1 MEFRL
6 IYYIFHVNSLGF
18 LLFEEEK
25 RKEEHTEPHI
35 EITFRLLYFFI
46 RIVIKTSSFNRSQ
59 WHTMRKLL
67 YFEGKAEVTN
77 NGGQGLLL
85 ALYLVIISKN
95 DQRIICGTRYK
106 TGVNYMQDK
115 CHNPGT
121 SFVAQIIFTFLG
133 FSPIE
138 LG

>member
-1 MEFRL
+1 
-6 IYYIFHVNSLGF
+6 
-18 LLFEEEK
+18 
-25 RKEEHTEPHI
+25 
-35 EITFRLLYFFI
+35 
-46 RIVIKTSSFNRSQ
+46 
-59 WHTMRKLL
+59 MRKLL